1 MNPEALSVEQLAGQR
16 LMVGFEG
23 KRLNS
28 HLKFLIR
35 DLKVG
40 GIILFSQNV
49 ATPDQVKT
57 IRPNRSKSCALR
69 YRNMRA

>member
-1 MNPEALSVEQLAGQR
+1 MNPETLSMEQLAGQR

-23 KRLNS
+23 KQFNA
-28 HLKFLIR
+28 HLKSLIR

-49 ATPDQVKT
+49 ETPDQVK
-57 IRPNRSKSCALR
+57 
-69 YRNMRA
+69 